1 MIRRLVHDL
10 TGLNGDELPAKIGAL
25 SLLTVTSDSSLMGPK
40 GSVRAFQASERKL
53 QREAQRRQRELM
65 RLEKEKAK
73 LSAIEQAS
81 LEVETYENQL
91 EVLLSVHKEPCE
103 QWDWVS
109 LASALPQPLPK
120 NYFHGELRAKQFA
133 LVAFPQVPENSKLAI
148 EKARAS
154 DEQNFQ
160 EAMRTH
166 STNTVEME
174 KLRELALRVL
184 HGEHMAFIEAFA
196 EFNPVAEL
204 SKVGSLKQF
213 AVESGDLIECVFK
226 VNANEAIPSQVKTL
240 TSSGKVS
247 IKPMPKSQF
256 HEIYQDYV
264 CACVFRMAREVFAML
279 PVMTMLVTALADV
292 LDPVTGQYS
301 ERPVLSV
308 AMPRKTVAGLNF
320 ENVSAANAIDG
331 FVHRGNFKVSRR
343 AGAFQPIVPL
353 TPADLH
359 HATVNEMDVPNLFA
373 RIRSLRGA
381 MRTEG
386 GKTSMPTD
394 ASEIQV
400 GMLQ

>member
-1 MIRRLVHDL
+1 LALVVVISH
-10 TGLNGDELPAKIGAL
+10 NR
-25 SLLTVTSDSSLMGPK
+25 LMGPK
-40 GSVRAFQASERKL
+40 GTLRAVQASERKL
-53 QREAQRRQRELM
+53 QREAQKRQRELM

-73 LSAIEQAS
+73 LSAIEQAR

-109 LASALPQPLPK
+109 VASALPQPPPK
-120 NYFHGELRAKQFA
+120 NYFHRELRAKQLA
-133 LVAFPQVPENSKLAI
+133 LVAFPQVPETTKLAI
-148 EKARAS
+148 EKARVS

-160 EAMRTH
+160 EAMKIRAA
-166 STNTVEME
+166 STAATE

-184 HGEHMAFIEAFA
+184 SGEHMAFIEAFA
-196 EFNPVAEL
+196 EFNPVAEF
-204 SKVGSLKQF
+204 STVGSLKQF
-213 AVESGDLIECVFK
+213 AVESKDLIECVFK
-226 VNANEAIPSQVKTL
+226 VNANEVIPPQVKTL

-292 LDPVTGQYS
+292 LDPITGQYL

-320 ENVSAANAIDG
+320 ENVSATNAVDG
-331 FVHRGNFKVSRR
+331 FVHRGNFKVSRK

-353 TPADLH
+353 TPADIH
-359 HATVNEMDVPNLFA
+359 PGTINEMDVPALFT
-373 RIRSLRGA
+373 RIRSLRAA
-381 MRTEG
+381 MRPDS
-386 GKTSMPTD
+386 GKTNISIN
-394 ASEIQV
+394 ASEIQL